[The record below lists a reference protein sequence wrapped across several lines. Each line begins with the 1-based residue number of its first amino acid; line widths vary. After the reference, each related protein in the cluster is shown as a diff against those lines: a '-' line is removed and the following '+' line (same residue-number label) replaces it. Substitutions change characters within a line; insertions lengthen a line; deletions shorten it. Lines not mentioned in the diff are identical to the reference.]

1 MTAAETAT
9 TETAPPPPPPQQQQ
23 QQQTGVLKAKAI
35 SRTWTR
41 RSLWIAYAG

>member
-9 TETAPPPPPPQQQQ
+9 TETAPPPQQQQ